1 MNKPD
6 SLRKHLLE
14 TVPGLANNPDCLL
27 MFIDEGKVR
36 SIATAAL
43 SFEYGYNLQIILT
56 DYAGHPDSVF
66 LPLLAWI
73 RVNQSE
79 LMENH
84 SKSADGV
91 KFEAD
96 ILDNSKVDF
105 SIELA
110 LTERVIVKNVD
121 GVQTVTHAGEPQR
134 NPNWPGEGPEW
145 IVPNV

>member
-1 MNKPD
+1 MNKTD

-14 TVPGLANNPDCLL
+14 SVPGLADNPDCLL

-66 LPLLAWI
+66 IPLLAWI

-105 SIELA
+105 SISLA
-110 LTERVIVKNVD
+110 LTERVIVKDVD
-121 GVQTVTHAGEPQR
+121 GVQTVKHVGEPQR
-134 NPNWPGEGPEW
+134 NPNWPGDGPEW

>member
-1 MNKPD
+1 MKKPD
-6 SLRKHLLE
+6 SLRKHLLKA
-14 TVPGLANNPDCLL
+14 VPGLANNPDCLL

-134 NPNWPGEGPEW
+134 NPEWPGEGPEW